1 MTGVNTQEFMESLI
15 ADLAP
20 GALEAFREAVAV
32 EQARPP
38 RATHL
43 PEPVPLQDR
52 HRLAAFAPDDG
63 GAWDETQVAGRKY
76 PVLTREFWTA
86 RQRQAS
92 NLHEV
97 SYRACYKPQLPRLFI
112 ERLRDGNGDCLVTHH
127 ATTYDRLRLPGLT
140 QYSVA
145 P

>member
-1 MTGVNTQEFMESLI
+1 MEVLNTNEFMESLI

-20 GALEAFREAVAV
+20 GVLTAWREAV
-32 EQARPP
+32 ETEKTRPP
-38 RATHL
+38 RAIHT
-43 PEPVPLQDR
+43 PDAVTVEDR
-52 HRLAAFAPDDG
+52 HRLATFAPDEG
-63 GAWDETQVAGRKY
+63 GAWDETLVAGRKY
-76 PVLTREFWTA
+76 PVLTREFWTS